1 MRHKLNIKADKLPLH
16 NVLSLL
22 RKVGLFC
29 MSRDYV
35 NFVHHCNCTI
45 RYNV

>member
-22 RKVGLFC
+22 RKGWSLLYEQGLC
-29 MSRDYV
+29 
-35 NFVHHCNCTI
+35 
-45 RYNV
+45 